1 MSVKLFVTID
11 TEEDT
16 WGDYTTT
23 HNPVENIARLPILQ
37 DIFDRYGAV
46 PTYLINWPVVTNKN
60 ARHIL
65 TEIIDRGRCEIG
77 THCHPWNTP
86 PFEERINEH
95 NSQICNL
102 SYELIMK
109 KIETLHKAIVKYF
122 KVTPVCFRAGRWGFG
137 SGVARSIHKLGYRV
151 DTSITPFVDWT
162 NDWGHD
168 FSEASTFVYRFDPD
182 DILREKEGGRL
193 LEVPPTIGFYQK
205 NFKLCNSVRK
215 WILKRSHLRCHI
227 LGILDRLRI
236 LNFRW
241 LSPEFSSG
249 SDMIRLSKT
258 FIRSGHDFLNLTFHS
273 TSLLPGK
280 SSFVHNQE
288 QLENFFYDVEMF
300 LEFAVDRGMTFLPLS
315 KAVEVTE

>member
-1 MSVKLFVTID
+1 MPVKLFITID

-16 WGDYTTT
+16 WNKYSFD
-23 HNPVENIARLPILQ
+23 HNPVENVSRLPIIQ
-37 DIFDRYGAV
+37 DIFDRYGAM
-46 PTYLINWPVVTNKN
+46 PTYLVNWPVVADNN

-65 TEIIDRGRCEIG
+65 AEILAKGRCEIG

-86 PFEERINEH
+86 PFEEKINTY

-102 SYELIMK
+102 PYELIIK
-109 KIETLHKAIVKYF
+109 KIETLHKAIVKHF
-122 KVTPVCFRAGRWGFG
+122 KITPVCFRAGRWGFG
-137 SGVARSIHKLGYRV
+137 SEVARSIHNLGYRV

-168 FSEASTFVYRFDPD
+168 FSEASTYTYWFDPD
-182 DILREKEGGRL
+182 DILREKEGGCL

-215 WILKRSHLRCHI
+215 WILKKPLSRYHV

-258 FIRSGHDFLNLTFHS
+258 FIQSGHDFLNLTFHS

-280 SSFVHNQE
+280 SPFIHNQK
-288 QLENFFYDVEMF
+288 QLETFFYDVEMF
-300 LEFAVDRGMTFLPLS
+300 LEFAVNRGMTFLPLC
-315 KAVEVTE
+315 KAVEVAE